1 MLSAFSIKN
10 SLVLRFSIIA
20 CLTAVLAA
28 CLVES
33 SGKNRSVEL
42 STREAAPC
50 EKDQSANAT
59 GMPDTDRIFS
69 WIEDLVDI
77 GYRRTGTAAGYA
89 SAAYVKC
96 EFEKLGL
103 QDVQYEFATSWKWEA
118 TRSELSVGK
127 DKIDSFPSAYSFVTP
142 DEPSA
147 FSTGKNGISVE
158 LVNIGQGSAVDF
170 AKTDVKGKIV
180 VFDLKFLLPPVGLA
194 PFTEFFWDPGLTII
208 EPSLFVGNPYITNFS
223 SVLEEAMK
231 AGAVGFVGVLVDY
244 FDSNKYYNEYLRRT
258 QVTIPGV
265 WVTKNE
271 GARLRSM
278 ISNGHNI
285 ANLKFD
291 GSRTPVEAR
300 SVVGFLHG
308 KTKDTIMVQSHHDS
322 AFDGAVEDG
331 SGVAAVF
338 ALAQFYASQD
348 QASREKTLM
357 FSTFDT
363 HFSGYQSHMEFVRKY
378 IKDKETPY
386 NIVAN
391 VTLEHIAKQGVINSD
406 GQLVM
411 NDQPEL
417 RAILNNMGAPI
428 KLSMINA
435 IVKHDLRRTFL
446 LSAHALCSLG
456 GVPTDA
462 SFVCAAGVP
471 TASLIAG
478 PVYLYDEADTLDKVA
493 KDELVPVTNAFID
506 IINALDKTPSQLIG
520 IPLPSLN
527 AI

>member
-1 MLSAFSIKN
+1 MRLGSQSKLFNLIR
-10 SLVLRFSIIA
+10 LSIIA
-20 CLTAVLAA
+20 CLAAILAA
-28 CLVES
+28 CLS
-33 SGKNRSVEL
+33 SINDKKSNDQVASRD
-42 STREAAPC
+42 TAPC
-50 EKDQSANAT
+50 NKDDSQAAQ

-69 WIEDLVDI
+69 WIEDLVNI
-77 GYRRTGTAAGYA
+77 GYRRTGTPAGYA

-103 QDVQYEFATSWKWEA
+103 QNVQYELATSWKWEA
-118 TRSELSVGK
+118 KKSELKVGK
-127 DKIDSFPSAYSFVTP
+127 EKIDSFPSAYSFVTP
-142 DEPSA
+142 DEPSV
-147 FSTGKNGISVE
+147 FSTGRDGMSAELISV
-158 LVNIGQGSAVDF
+158 GQGSGIDF
-170 AKTDVKGKIV
+170 ARTDVKGKIV
-180 VFDLKFLLPPVGLA
+180 VFDLKFILPPVGLA
-194 PFTEFFWDPGLTII
+194 PFMEFFWDPGLTVV
-208 EPSLFVGNPYITNFS
+208 EPSLLVGNPYITNFS
-223 SVLEEAMK
+223 SVVEEAMK

-271 GARLRSM
+271 GARLREMMKRES
-278 ISNGHNI
+278 SL
-285 ANLKFD
+285 ANLKFE
-291 GSRTPVEAR
+291 GSRTLVEAR

-308 KTKDTIMVQSHHDS
+308 KSKDTIMVQSHHDS

-338 ALAQFYASQD
+338 ALAQFYASKD
-348 QASREKTLM
+348 AASREKTLM

-378 IKDKETPY
+378 ITDKETPY

-391 VTLEHIAKQGVINSD
+391 VTLEHIAKQGVVGDD
-406 GQLVM
+406 GKLVI

-417 RAILNNMGAPI
+417 RAILNNMGLPV
-428 KLSMINA
+428 KLTMIDA

-446 LSAHALCSLG
+446 LSAHALCTLG
-456 GVPTDA
+456 GIPTDA

-478 PVYLYDEADTLDKVA
+478 PNYLYDEADTLDKVA
-493 KDELVPVTNAFID
+493 KDELVPVTKAFID
-506 IINALDKTPSQLIG
+506 IINAIDKTPASLIG
-520 IPLPSLN
+520 IPLPSLH
-527 AI
+527 AL